1 MIEVTVKSK
10 ITGEVK
16 TGSYTARELFDTYEE
31 ELGDKTNTLRLSAS
45 RRSVWCRMQLMTIGQ
60 NMRFISVMK
69 KRRNVMRKA
78 TDKQLQLIARMESLI
93 NKKFTGSTIKEASEF
108 ISKHMDE
115 YHEQKELVAESDILY
130 NDIYYY
136 EHF

>member
-1 MIEVTVKSK
+1 
-10 ITGEVK
+10 
-16 TGSYTARELFDTYEE
+16 
-31 ELGDKTNTLRLSAS
+31 
-45 RRSVWCRMQLMTIGQ
+45 MTIGQ

-69 KRRNVMRKA
+69 KRRNVVRKA
-78 TDKQLQLIARMESLI
+78 TGKQLQLIAQMESLI

-115 YHEQKELVAESDILY
+115 YQEQKELVAESDILY
-130 NDIYYY
+130 DDIYYY